1 MRRLLIIG
9 TAALVLASLLPAAA
23 PARSGTACLKVCQ
36 LQRQNAA
43 LRRQVTSLRAQVK
56 TLTAERNTAR
66 LQLAHAQQG
75 VAGALSTMTPNQI
88 WPLFGNPIAYAF
100 STAQWSK
107 SYYSNGSDYES
118 WSFTRCGF
126 C

>member
-1 MRRLLIIG
+1 MKKLLIIG
-9 TAALVLASLLPAAA
+9 SAALALAFLLPAAA

-36 LQRQNAA
+36 LQRQNAT
-43 LRRQVTSLRAQVK
+43 LRRQVTSLRDQVK
-56 TLTAERNTAR
+56 TLTSQRNTAR

-75 VAGALSTMTPNQI
+75 VVGALSTMLPDQI
-88 WPLFGNPIAYAF
+88 WPLFASPIANAF
-100 STAQWSK
+100 STARWSK